1 MKSHHCWHDVFIF
14 TNTHFLQ
21 ARELLESVDAAA
33 SDKEPDKADT
43 DTDKAKAEE
52 GEDDAEKKEE
62 GEKENGEG
70 EKKKEEE
77 KEEEK
82 EKIKELEE
90 LVQGE
95 LADLRRES
103 RRLHNLVTQLHQ
115 RHHEH
120 TLQVSGREGW
130 GLGRGWP
137 DRANPW
143 THTAGE
149 WMGRVR

>member
-1 MKSHHCWHDVFIF
+1 M
-14 TNTHFLQ
+14 
-21 ARELLESVDAAA
+21 ESVDAAA
-33 SDKEPDKADT
+33 ADKDPDLADA

-52 GEDDAEKKEE
+52 GENNTEKKEE
-62 GEKENGEG
+62 TEQENGEA

-82 EKIKELEE
+82 AKIKELEE

-95 LADLRRES
+95 LADLRCES

-120 TLQVSGREGW
+120 TLQVGEG
-130 GLGRGWP
+130 GGGICLGGP
-137 DRANPW
+137 DSCRSSAMSVPPLD
-143 THTAGE
+143 THSEGQ
-149 WMGRVR
+149 